1 MDLNK
6 KYINLEDLRVGMIT
20 SKEIMVDNAVLVG
33 KNIYITEAILNK
45 LVEFYPFKKIWVY
58 DPKENNHKEIE
69 ELKEV
74 QAEFK
79 YVSENIKDIFIESN
93 INLKTTSE
101 ISKYSMELEKFINT
115 HKTVLKNL
123 ILNGSNEDSIYKHSV
138 NVASLSYL
146 IGKWHGYDSKD
157 LHNLVYA
164 SLLHDFGKTKI
175 DENLINKTEPIT
187 KDEYDILKTHS
198 AISYNAVKTIPYINR
213 DIAFGILLHHERNDG
228 SGYPLGI
235 EGDKIPA
242 IAKIIAIADVFD
254 AINSNRLYKK
264 KKKPFEALQ
273 EIKDES
279 LKGKL
284 DYPLCNTF
292 LTGLSNF
299 YIGQEVVLSNGEV
312 GRIIQMDINN
322 ISKPLILCDEE
333 FIDLKREKDITITQ
347 VL

>member
-1 MDLNK
+1 MELNK
-6 KYINLEDLRVGMIT
+6 KYINLEDLKVGMIT
-20 SKEIMVDNAVLVG
+20 SKEIMVDNTVLVG
-33 KNIYITEAILNK
+33 KNIYITKSILNK
-45 LVEFYPFKKIWVY
+45 LIQFYPGKKIWVY
-58 DPKENNHKEIE
+58 APKEDNQKEIE

-74 QAEFK
+74 QSEFK
-79 YVSENIKDIFIESN
+79 TVSENIKDIFSENN

-101 ISKYSMELEKFINT
+101 ISKYSVELEKFIRSN
-115 HKTVLKNL
+115 KSVLKSL
-123 ILNGSNEDSIYKHSV
+123 IINGSNEDTIYTHSV

-146 IGKWHGYDSKD
+146 IGKWHGYDDKM

-175 DENLINKTEPIT
+175 DENIINKKDPIT

-198 AISYNAVKTIPYINR
+198 SLSYNAVKTIPYINR

-235 EGDKIPA
+235 TGDKIPE

-264 KKKPFEALQ
+264 KKKPFESLQ

-284 DYPLCNTF
+284 DYTLCNTF
-292 LTGLSNF
+292 LNGLLNF
-299 YIGQEVVLSNGEV
+299 YVGQEVVLSNGEV
-312 GRIIQMDINN
+312 GRIVQMDINN
-322 ISKPLILCDEE
+322 ISKPLILCDEK
-333 FIDLKREKDITITQ
+333 FIDLKTEKDLTVTKI
-347 VL
+347 L